1 MKIQE
6 QTIKVRHHVIHAVLY
21 TPLTSPIGCVQ
32 ILHGLAEHSGRYDA
46 LINALVSAGYQVV
59 RHDHV
64 THGQSRTAQESLG
77 DWRFKDQWKD
87 LITDSIVVYE
97 SLADTTL
104 PYIILGHSMGSIIAR
119 ELAATTPHPVY
130 KLVLLGSLPRIHA
143 QDIVP
148 AIGMGWVVSLVT
160 LNRPSN
166 ALYQLIAR
174 NTKAAYGHPKGWLT
188 TDELLIHALDLDPD
202 YGFIY
207 RAKFYL
213 DFFRSIRRVN
223 QPKWIRRLPAVP
235 ILFMTGDDDPA
246 GRYGQGVQ
254 DLVDHMRKLHPV
266 LAITLKRYPGMRHEL
281 HNEVE
286 KHKVFDDLYQFLTEK
301 KDS

>member
-1 MKIQE
+1 MKVQE
-6 QTIKVRHHVIHAVLY
+6 QTINVRHHVIHAVLY
-21 TPLTSPIGCVQ
+21 IPLTSPIGCVQ

-46 LINALVSAGYQVV
+46 LVHALVSAGYQVV

-64 THGQSRTAQESLG
+64 THGQSRTAEESLG
-77 DWRFKDQWKD
+77 DWGFKDQWKD

-119 ELAATTPHPVY
+119 ELATKTPHPVY

-143 QDIVP
+143 RDIVP
-148 AIGMGWVVSLVT
+148 AILMGGVVTVLTV
-160 LNRPSN
+160 NRPSN

-174 NTKAAYGHPKGWLT
+174 NTKDAYGHPKGWLT
-188 TDELLIHALDLDPD
+188 TDEALIHALDLDLD

-213 DFFRSIRRVN
+213 DFFRAIRRVN
-223 QPKWIRRLPAVP
+223 QTPSIRRLPAVP

-254 DLVDHMRKLHPV
+254 DLVDQMQMLHPSCP
-266 LAITLKRYPGMRHEL
+266 ITLKRYPGMRHEL
-281 HNEVE
+281 HNEL
-286 KHKVFDDLYQFLTEK
+286 KKQTVFQDLITWL
-301 KDS
+301 S